1 VAIAKLSTPARWS
14 RARGIIFDL
23 DGILIL
29 SSSSHRAAFE
39 QVFLEYGIGDF
50 DYSRYAGWR
59 TPEVVEHVFA
69 QHGRPIDATQIE
81 RLAALKSRLAREI
94 LQRQKPLAPGC
105 EDALARLASVYP
117 LAVASSGSRP
127 SVDAFLKL
135 SGSRSLF
142 RAILTGDDV
151 ANAKPDPEI
160 YLRAARQLGL
170 PPDACLVVEDAV
182 SGVQAARAAG
192 AQVVAIE
199 GTCPTRDLQQ
209 AGAHALLPNLGQL
222 VSTLLEDA
230 NAAIGAAPAIDPSLW
245 SAVIPAAGRGSRLGF
260 HRPKILYPVAGR
272 PILDWLLDGIEP
284 HCASLVFVL
293 SPDGAAE
300 VAVELDRR
308 IAGRYQIAIQPSPTG
323 MGDAVSIGLEHVHSE
338 HVAVVWGDQ
347 VALRPR
353 SVAVTLALHQGP
365 LEADLTCPT
374 VLRPQPYIHIERDD
388 AGSIIGLRQ
397 AREGDTMPPEGES
410 DTGFF
415 CFRTDALRG
424 WLEQMRHDD
433 AALGRDTGEFNL
445 LPVIPLAA
453 RQGRVLTPRHMRVEE
468 TVGVNSAGD
477 AGRVEDFLIGHGS
490 R

>member
-1 VAIAKLSTPARWS
+1 
-14 RARGIIFDL
+14 
-23 DGILIL
+23 
-29 SSSSHRAAFE
+29 
-39 QVFLEYGIGDF
+39 
-50 DYSRYAGWR
+50 
-59 TPEVVEHVFA
+59 
-69 QHGRPIDATQIE
+69 
-81 RLAALKSRLAREI
+81 
-94 LQRQKPLAPGC
+94 
-105 EDALARLASVYP
+105 
-117 LAVASSGSRP
+117 
-127 SVDAFLKL
+127 
-135 SGSRSLF
+135 
-142 RAILTGDDV
+142 
-151 ANAKPDPEI
+151 
-160 YLRAARQLGL
+160 
-170 PPDACLVVEDAV
+170 
-182 SGVQAARAAG
+182 
-192 AQVVAIE
+192 
-199 GTCPTRDLQQ
+199 
-209 AGAHALLPNLGQL
+209 
-222 VSTLLEDA
+222 
-230 NAAIGAAPAIDPSLW
+230 
-245 SAVIPAAGRGSRLGF
+245 
-260 HRPKILYPVAGR
+260 VAGR

>member
-1 VAIAKLSTPARWS
+1 MAIAKLFTPARWS
-14 RARGIIFDL
+14 RVRGVIFDL
-23 DGILIL
+23 DGVLIL
-29 SSSSHRAAFE
+29 SSPSHRAAFE
-39 QVFLEYGIGDF
+39 EVFRDHGITGF

-69 QHGRPIDATQIE
+69 QHGRRIDAAEIE
-81 RLAALKSRLAREI
+81 RLATAKSRLAREM

-105 EDALARLASVYP
+105 ECALAQLASVYP
-117 LAVASSGSRP
+117 LALASSGSRS

-142 RAILTGDDV
+142 RAILSGDDV

-160 YLRAARQLGL
+160 YLRSALQLGL

-192 AQVVAIE
+192 ACVIAIE
-199 GTCPTRDLQQ
+199 GTCSAEDLRT
-209 AGAHALLPNLGQL
+209 AGADAVLPSLSQLIPTLVEHA
-222 VSTLLEDA
+222 DA
-230 NAAIGAAPAIDPSLW
+230 RIRAVPAIDPSLW
-245 SAVIPAAGRGSRLGF
+245 SAIIPAAGRGSRLGF

-293 SPDGAAE
+293 SPEGAAE
-300 VAVELDRR
+300 VAAELDRR
-308 IAGRYQIAIQPSPTG
+308 VPGRYQIAIQPTPTG
-323 MGDAVSIGLEHVHSE
+323 MGDAVSIGLEHVRTE

-365 LEADLTCPT
+365 LDAGLTCPT
-374 VLRPQPYIHIERDD
+374 VLRSQPYIHLERDG
-388 AGSIIGLRQ
+388 AGAITGLRQ

-415 CFRTDALRG
+415 CFRTEALRG
-424 WLEQMRHDD
+424 WLRQLRHD
-433 AALGRDTGEFNL
+433 AAAPGRRTGEFNL

-477 AGRVEDFLIGHGS
+477 AGLVEDFLIGHGS
-490 R
+490 H